1 MGGQLFGSILKSDA
15 YLYCQ
20 EATVHIFPQL
30 HDYAGILKLFKMGEF
45 TLWQLANTTN
55 YSLNFFFSWKLVIT
69 FTRIPPEI
77 NYNFKQINIPWFK
90 GAFTRKTV
98 FPDKQK

>member
-55 YSLNFFFSWKLVIT
+55 YSLNFFFFLKASYNIHQNTTRNKLQ
-69 FTRIPPEI
+69 F
-77 NYNFKQINIPWFK
+77 
-90 GAFTRKTV
+90 
-98 FPDKQK
+98 

>member
-55 YSLNFFFSWKLVIT
+55 YSLNFFFFWKLVIT